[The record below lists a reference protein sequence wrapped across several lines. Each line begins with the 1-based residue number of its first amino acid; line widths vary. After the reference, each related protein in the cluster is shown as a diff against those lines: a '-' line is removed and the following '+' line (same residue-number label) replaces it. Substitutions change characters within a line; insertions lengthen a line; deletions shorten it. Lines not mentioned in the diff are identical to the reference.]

1 MDFKAMVTVDEYDP
15 ENLFDITS
23 VDTGDGS
30 TKLFTTF
37 RWFDPVRIDAPFFMG
52 YGPEGLDLYDYL
64 EATGVINP
72 SELVEGREAG
82 YVEPGNF
89 QLVFG
94 SEKGAH
100 GFAERLNDLLHLR
113 REKFLEFVFSS
124 PSTKGGQ

>member
-1 MDFKAMVTVDEYDP
+1 MMDFKAMVTVDEYDP
-15 ENLFDITS
+15 ENLFDITG
-23 VDTGDGS
+23 GDGS
-30 TKLFTTF
+30 AKLFTTF
-37 RWFDPVRIDAPFFMG
+37 RGFDPVRIDAPFFMG

-64 EATGVINP
+64 VAAGVINP

-94 SEKGAH
+94 SEQAAH

-124 PSTKGGQ
+124 PSKKGGR

>member
-1 MDFKAMVTVDEYDP
+1 MNTTQKTYLISLALILAMGQL
-15 ENLFDITS
+15 NCSL
-23 VDTGDGS
+23 
-30 TKLFTTF
+30 
-37 RWFDPVRIDAPFFMG
+37 R
-52 YGPEGLDLYDYL
+52 LYDYL